1 MSERIESF
9 NLMCARI
16 RFITYVWHGIQY
28 FYMQSELLDAVIAY
42 NEKVVKENTKQYKEC
57 NEQTEKMYEYLLLL
71 EEPVAEKVEE
81 QRQLKLKVKL
91 LTEEMKLLNAFRSK
105 EAVRE
110 IAQR

>member
-1 MSERIESF
+1 
-9 NLMCARI
+9 
-16 RFITYVWHGIQY
+16 
-28 FYMQSELLDAVIAY
+28 MQSELLDAVIAY